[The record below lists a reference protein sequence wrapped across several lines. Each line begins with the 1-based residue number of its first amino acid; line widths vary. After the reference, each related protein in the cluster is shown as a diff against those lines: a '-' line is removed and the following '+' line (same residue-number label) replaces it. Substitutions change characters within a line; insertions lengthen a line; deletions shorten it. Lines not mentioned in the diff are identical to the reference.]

1 MTTARGNGSGGSRG
15 GRPPI
20 GAMLERMESGDP
32 AAGGAA
38 AAPPPAAGSAAGSNG
53 SGELPEEALRAAAEE
68 RGYTL
73 MRLPERRGVRPKTVR
88 GRVKMS
94 YKVDAE
100 LRKVLEQVRLQTNM
114 SFEEIVDTAL
124 REYLL
129 KQGFQVEAG
138 SVDPA
143 PAG

>member
-32 AAGGAA
+32 

-114 SFEEIVDTAL
+114 SFEEIVDAAL

>member
-1 MTTARGNGSGGSRG
+1 MTTARGSGSGGSRG

-20 GAMLERMESGDP
+20 GAMLERMEGSE
-32 AAGGAA
+32 AAAGAA
-38 AAPPPAAGSAAGSNG
+38 AAAVASSVVSAGESNG
-53 SGELPEEALRAAAEE
+53 SGGLPEADLRAAAGEQ
-68 RGYTL
+68 GYTL

-114 SFEEIVDTAL
+114 SFEEIVDAAL

-129 KQGFQVEAG
+129 KQGFRVEAG
-138 SVDPA
+138 SADPA
-143 PAG
+143 